1 MRAFWH
7 LLFVWCHGRTL
18 ESSFRPPT
26 FAQAGAIYTI
36 VRVVRQRRE
45 LDFHFSPYRPKEIT
59 DQQTSLVPQELCR
72 RLGVSPLPPWV
83 GTSDPI
89 WKRPSKWHLVQKLS
103 LFWKLQ
109 VNQLA
114 GTTASAAGVQLPKLL
129 PQVLLGHVHQY
140 PHWMGRSSL
149 FAMARHRGEICAKLT
164 LFAQDWRRVSKHR
177 QSGIRCVEA
186 SADDPDPFSS
196 WSTVET

>member
-1 MRAFWH
+1 VHRLCFFFLHPLADHYIIWHKNTNFLLRAFWH

-59 DQQTSLVPQELCR
+59 DQQNSLVPQELCR

-140 PHWMGRSSL
+140 PH
-149 FAMARHRGEICAKLT
+149 
-164 LFAQDWRRVSKHR
+164 
-177 QSGIRCVEA
+177 
-186 SADDPDPFSS
+186 
-196 WSTVET
+196 